1 MRLFHRPKPD
11 VEGAYRRNADA
22 MYRVALARLQ
32 NDADAQDA
40 VQDVFL
46 NYMTVTPQFDSTDHE
61 RAWFLKATMNRCYDL
76 LRKNQIRVALPLE
89 EALGVAA
96 QDHTGVTELMEM
108 LKQIPEI
115 YQDTVILHCL
125 EGYSLEE
132 TAKLLDISLSAAKMR
147 LSRAREALKA
157 LSEEE
162 KDV

>member
-1 MRLFHRPKPD
+1 MDDCERVL
-11 VEGAYRRNADA
+11 EAYGTLV
-22 MYRVALARLQ
+22 YRVCRVKLAEFDPSLADDAYQ
-32 NDADAQDA
+32 NT
-40 VQDVFL
+40 FL
-46 NYMTVTPQFDSTDHE
+46 CWIERKPTVEAGSEHE
-61 RAWFLKATMNRCYDL
+61 RAWFIKATMNRCYDL
-76 LRKNQIRVALPLE
+76 IRKNQIRVAIPLE

-108 LKQIPEI
+108 LMQIPEI
-115 YQDTVILHCL
+115 YKDTVILHCL

-157 LSEEE
+157 MSEEG

>member
-22 MYRVALARLQ
+22 MYRVALARLA
-32 NDADAQDA
+32 NDADAQDT

-46 NYMTVTPQFDSTDHE
+46 NYMTTAPQFESNDHE

-76 LRKNQIRVALPLE
+76 IRKNQIRVAIPLE

-108 LKQIPEI
+108 LMQIPEI
-115 YQDTVILHCL
+115 YQETVILHCL

-157 LSEEE
+157 LAEEGT
-162 KDV
+162 DV

>member
-46 NYMTVTPQFDSTDHE
+46 NYMTVVPQFDSTDHE

-76 LRKNQIRVALPLE
+76 LRKNQIRVAIPLE

>member
-1 MRLFHRPKPD
+1 
-11 VEGAYRRNADA
+11 

-76 LRKNQIRVALPLE
+76 LRKNQIRVAIPLE

>member
-46 NYMTVTPQFDSTDHE
+46 NYMTVVPQFDSTDHE

>member
-11 VEGAYRRNADA
+11 VDGAYRRNADA
-22 MYRVALARLQ
+22 MYRVALARLA

-46 NYMTVTPQFDSTDHE
+46 NYMTAAPVFDNADHE
-61 RAWFLKATMNRCYDL
+61 RAWFIKATMNRCYDL
-76 LRKNQIRVALPLE
+76 IRKNQIRIAIPLE

-96 QDHTGVTELMEM
+96 QDHTGVTELMELLM
-108 LKQIPEI
+108 QIPEI
-115 YQDTVILHCL
+115 YKDTVILHCL
-125 EGYSLEE
+125 EGYSLDE

-157 LSEEE
+157 LSEEG

>member
-1 MRLFHRPKPD
+1 
-11 VEGAYRRNADA
+11 
-22 MYRVALARLQ
+22 
-32 NDADAQDA
+32 
-40 VQDVFL
+40 
-46 NYMTVTPQFDSTDHE
+46 MTTVPQFESTDHE

-76 LRKNQIRVALPLE
+76 IRKNQIRVAIPLE

-108 LKQIPEI
+108 LMQIPEI
-115 YQDTVILHCL
+115 YKDTVILHCL

-157 LSEEE
+157 LSEEG

>member
-76 LRKNQIRVALPLE
+76 LRKNQIRVAIPLE

-115 YQDTVILHCL
+115 YQDTVVLHCL